1 MSCADGVTVAHT
13 FTTNDCTDHE
23 VQTAPATGECLE
35 ASSSYSTV
43 ECGADGV
50 TQKVYAD
57 ADCSGE
63 PIDTITAAFGECQN
77 PTDGYSSKAVS
88 CANGDT
94 VVVYHTFTTNDCTDH
109 EVQTAPA
116 TGECCDSE
124 DGCSPSPP
132 LSPPAPPGTEALGLL
147 IGVIAGSIGGCLLL
161 TLCIALVVV
170 CCCCRKGKNGKR
182 RTTLGTQARHQEYA
196 VDVNGKT
203 AV

>member
-1 MSCADGVTVAHT
+1 M
-13 FTTNDCTDHE
+13 
-23 VQTAPATGECLE
+23 
-35 ASSSYSTV
+35 ASINV
-43 ECGADGV
+43 
-50 TQKVYAD
+50 
-57 ADCSGE
+57 
-63 PIDTITAAFGECQN
+63 AFGECQN

-161 TLCIALVVV
+161 TLCIVLVVV